1 MSKTEVCKIEQN
13 TYDERHIINSMD
25 GSDMDIEGTRLKLQV
40 LKTHLMSV
48 AEGDR
53 LYWSE
58 KKHSRED
65 VAEYQ
70 KRQDRLNEIRLEMM
84 TLAPFTIQ

>member
-1 MSKTEVCKIEQN
+1 MCKSEQN
-13 TYDERHIINSMD
+13 TYAERPIIGSMD
-25 GSDMDIEGTRLKLQV
+25 ASDMDIEATRLKMQV
-40 LKTHLMSV
+40 LKTHLMSI
-48 AEGDR
+48 AEADR

-70 KRQDRLNEIRLEMM
+70 KRQDRVNEIRLEMM
-84 TLAPFTIQ
+84 TLAPFTVQ

>member
-1 MSKTEVCKIEQN
+1 
-13 TYDERHIINSMD
+13 MD
-25 GSDMDIEGTRLKLQV
+25 TWDMDVEGTQLKLQV
-40 LKTHLMSV
+40 LKTNLMSI
-48 AEGDR
+48 AEADR

-65 VAEYQ
+65 VSEYQ

-84 TLAPFTIQ
+84 TLAPFPIQ